1 MNNNAPAAV
10 SAFRLQF
17 QGPVLTLTLKD
28 PTISRSIRSNVIVVD
43 KDSDDH
49 YKHQQKKT
57 PYPKPT
63 DNGDDQ
69 PKMTKD
75 TTNSMT
81 TTTSSTLS
89 PKTHASWW
97 NLLRHNLNTRK
108 NASSIHSSSSAFLA
122 NILNLD
128 SLAPTI
134 LCSLRTIQT
143 PLPNYLPSLK
153 AASLTA
159 AYNYNELKTKP
170 SAIETDISFYSNT
183 LELELDIASTYNL
196 RQKQQDLIV
205 RLGRDSAP
213 EHMDATSTNSRTSG
227 KGFYGLIQFV
237 RHKGRHMLLQHA
249 SGQYRFHL
257 PFQTIGSVS
266 ITPSYDF
273 QQQKPT
279 CSIVGK
285 SGSGRTATL
294 LDLNWDRP
302 TLSVVHALD
311 EKNTIQPEIS
321 LYDAKILYNWTFK
334 LMDGSGLIKT
344 RVDPTSAI
352 QVTWIDQSR
361 NGKWVT
367 DFRLPLVGMA
377 GGPMMGDIRVRRQFV
392 F

>member
-1 MNNNAPAAV
+1 
-10 SAFRLQF
+10 
-17 QGPVLTLTLKD
+17 
-28 PTISRSIRSNVIVVD
+28 
-43 KDSDDH
+43 
-49 YKHQQKKT
+49 
-57 PYPKPT
+57 
-63 DNGDDQ
+63 
-69 PKMTKD
+69 
-75 TTNSMT
+75 
-81 TTTSSTLS
+81 
-89 PKTHASWW
+89 
-97 NLLRHNLNTRK
+97 
-108 NASSIHSSSSAFLA
+108 
-122 NILNLD
+122 
-128 SLAPTI
+128 
-134 LCSLRTIQT
+134 
-143 PLPNYLPSLK
+143 
-153 AASLTA
+153 
-159 AYNYNELKTKP
+159 LKTKP
-170 SAIETDISFYSNT
+170 SAIETDVSFYSNT
-183 LELELDIASTYNL
+183 LELELDIASTYNV

-205 RLGRDSAP
+205 RIGRGSAP
-213 EHMDATSTNSRTSG
+213 EHMDATTTTTSTTTSTSSSSSNYSTSG
-227 KGFYGLIQFV
+227 KGFHGLIQFV

-377 GGPMMGDIRVRRQFV
+377 GGSMTGDIRVRRQFV

>member
-1 MNNNAPAAV
+1 LIRPIRPNASRQNNGDEDNEEEEEDEFVHPMQQ
-10 SAFRLQF
+10 RK
-17 QGPVLTLTLKD
+17 GND
-28 PTISRSIRSNVIVVD
+28 PSNVN
-43 KDSDDH
+43 KHKQAKETASDG
-49 YKHQQKKT
+49 T
-57 PYPKPT
+57 SS
-63 DNGDDQ
+63 N
-69 PKMTKD
+69 
-75 TTNSMT
+75 
-81 TTTSSTLS
+81 SSTLT
-89 PKTHASWW
+89 PKTHVPWW
-97 NLLRHNLNTRK
+97 NQMRHNFILQK
-108 NASSIHSSSSAFLA
+108 NASLLHSRHSSSAFLA

-134 LCSLRTIQT
+134 LCSLRTIHT
-143 PLPNYLPSLK
+143 PLPNYLPALK

-159 AYNYNELKTKP
+159 AYNYQELKTKP
-170 SAIETDISFYSNT
+170 SVIETDVSFYSNT
-183 LELELDIASTYNL
+183 LDLDLDVASTYNV
-196 RQKQQDLIV
+196 RQKHQDLVI
-205 RLGRDSAP
+205 RLGRGNAPQPTDDTVSTSSTSSTSAP
-213 EHMDATSTNSRTSG
+213 TSTAPTSTRTYG
-227 KGFYGLIQFV
+227 GGFYGLVRFV
-237 RHKGRHMLLQHA
+237 RNKGRQMILQHA

-273 QQQKPT
+273 LQQKPT

-321 LYDAKILYNWTFK
+321 LYDAKILYNWSFK
-334 LMDGSGLIKT
+334 LMDGSGIIKT

-352 QVTWIDQSR
+352 QVTWIDQAR

-367 DFRLPLVGMA
+367 DFRLPLVGMG
-377 GGPMMGDIRVRRQFV
+377 GGPLTGDIRVRRQFV